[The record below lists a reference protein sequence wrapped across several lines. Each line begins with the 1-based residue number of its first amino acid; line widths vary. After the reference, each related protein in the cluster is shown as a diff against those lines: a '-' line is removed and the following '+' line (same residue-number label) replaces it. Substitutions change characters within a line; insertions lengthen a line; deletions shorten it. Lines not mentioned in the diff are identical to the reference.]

1 MAYPSIAAGSS
12 RPSGAPSSSQGDRVS
27 QRIRTSWIDQY
38 ALREDVG
45 NPFVQVITAAQQLA
59 VVADDRSGLNRTE
72 YDTVSGARTQAVL
85 LEDLARWLDDE
96 VAAHAQRSDNA
107 LADKLGPEERARVLA
122 GALSG
127 AMRCHSMLI
136 DTCHTLLQISEKLLV
151 VRRASSR
158 LRLMAAVEAIRAAAS
173 TAHLTVLVNLPR
185 ITDAVLY
192 DELAHRIHTFDGT
205 LASANRVAASL
216 RSEAAVRHT
225 MPMQNRSV
233 VS

>member
-1 MAYPSIAAGSS
+1 M
-12 RPSGAPSSSQGDRVS
+12 S

-38 ALREDVG
+38 ALRQDVG

-59 VVADDRSGLNRTE
+59 LVADDRTGLNRSE
-72 YDTVSGARTQAVL
+72 YDAVAAARTQAGL

-96 VAAHAQRSDNA
+96 VGSHAQRSDNA
-107 LADKLGPEERARVLA
+107 LKDKLGPEAQARVLA

-127 AMRCHSMLI
+127 AVRCHSMLI
-136 DTCHTLLQISEKLLV
+136 DACHTLLQISERLLV

-158 LRLMAAVEAIRAAAS
+158 LRLMAAVEAVRAAAS

-185 ITDAVLY
+185 ITDVALY
-192 DELAHRIHTFDGT
+192 DELAHRIDSFDGT
-205 LASANRVAASL
+205 LARANRVAASL
-216 RSEAAVRHT
+216 RSEAAVRHS
-225 MPMQNRSV
+225 MPHQNRSI

>member
-1 MAYPSIAAGSS
+1 M
-12 RPSGAPSSSQGDRVS
+12 S
-27 QRIRTSWIDQY
+27 QRIRTSWIDQF

-45 NPFVQVITAAQQLA
+45 SPFVQVITAAQQIA
-59 VVADDRSGLNRTE
+59 AVADDRGGLSSTE
-72 YDTVSGARTQAVL
+72 YDAAAAARSQAGL

-96 VAAHAQRSDNA
+96 VGAHARRADAA
-107 LADKLGPEERARVLA
+107 LADKLGPEERAKVLA

-127 AMRCHSMLI
+127 SVRCHSMLI
-136 DTCHTLLQISEKLLV
+136 DTCHTLLQLGDVLLV

-158 LRLMAAVEAIRAAAS
+158 LRLMAAVEAVRAAAS

-185 ITDAVLY
+185 ITDVALY
-192 DELAHRIHTFDGT
+192 DELARRIDTFDGT
-205 LASANRVAASL
+205 LASANRVSAAL

-225 MPMQNRSV
+225 MPRQNRAI